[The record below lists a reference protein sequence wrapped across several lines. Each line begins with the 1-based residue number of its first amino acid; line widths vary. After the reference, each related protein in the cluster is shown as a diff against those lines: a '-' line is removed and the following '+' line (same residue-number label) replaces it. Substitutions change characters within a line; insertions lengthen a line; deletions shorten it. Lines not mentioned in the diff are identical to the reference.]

1 MYACVRDHIESS
13 ARPSQSQAVSTLW
26 VLLWVTSPPGESEAS
41 GAEKMGA
48 SFHDTHN
55 VQSVTNCLCMYIW
68 LDINKNLDDM
78 LALLSVYLI

>member
-1 MYACVRDHIESS
+1 MYACVRDRMESS

-26 VLLWVTSPPGESEAS
+26 VLLWVTSPLGESEAS

-55 VQSVTNCLCMYIW
+55 VQSVTELFVHIYIYIYGW
-68 LDINKNLDDM
+68 IVVRTIM
-78 LALLSVYLI
+78 I